1 MAQKLWR
8 VRVRR
13 LTEDWV
19 ELSAENGSQAEMA
32 AAVLPGVINVFGRS
46 AIPADRPV
54 DSRFVGV
61 EDE

>member
-1 MAQKLWR
+1 MAQKFWR

-19 ELSAENGSQAEMA
+19 ELSADNAARAEEA
-32 AAVLPGVINVFGRS
+32 AAKMHGVLSVFGRS
-46 AIPADRPV
+46 AIPADRPI
-54 DSRFVGV
+54 DNAFVGV